1 MRSLSHEIMKWRPRG
16 GLELLLPENISD
28 GLYPV
33 FAAPPISSHHRIPVS
48 KWPELLECHKTG
60 SLRDIAKDYGV
71 SYEAVRRTISR
82 ALDF

>member
-1 MRSLSHEIMKWRPRG
+1 MWRPRG
-16 GLELLLPENISD
+16 GSELLLPENISD
-28 GLYPV
+28 NLYPV
-33 FAAPPISSHHRIPVS
+33 FPTPPISSHYRIPVS
-48 KWPELLECHKTG
+48 KWPELLECHKTR